1 MHYGKPISV
10 HLLFR
15 CTSIASLSLFILFS
29 LYDIF
34 KFGRCL
40 RHCCC
45 KNWQL
50 KLPRIKNKVQTILL
64 WMMKVCQC
72 YYDVNVTLIV
82 PIKEKMN
89 SENTAFLV
97 FCIPVT
103 RVKVCREKFDEEQNN
118 ILYESHREWKHL
130 ILELNK
136 RKFDDN
142 EEVPKT
148 DFSFS
153 TLGSKLPNFDVV
165 WVKKWEKKYQLGFL
179 ASLFVKAVT
188 DVKERATYFAK
199 LGDFLL
205 KTFHLIF
212 SILKYER
219 GEEKWGKGGRW
230 DFLQIEG
237 RRGLLLKVKSA
248 ERTQRVKRP
257 QKLAS
262 FLPLSTFTGL
272 GIPN

>member
-1 MHYGKPISV
+1 M
-10 HLLFR
+10 
-15 CTSIASLSLFILFS
+15 
-29 LYDIF
+29 
-34 KFGRCL
+34 
-40 RHCCC
+40 
-45 KNWQL
+45 W
-50 KLPRIKNKVQTILL
+50 
-64 WMMKVCQC
+64 KVCQ
-72 YYDVNVTLIV
+72 
-82 PIKEKMN
+82 
-89 SENTAFLV
+89 
-97 FCIPVT
+97 
-103 RVKVCREKFDEEQNN
+103 EKFDEEQNN
-118 ILYESHREWKHL
+118 IPYESHEVIIREWKHL

-165 WVKKWEKKYQLGFL
+165 WVKKWEKKYWLGFL

-188 DVKERATYFAK
+188 DVKERAAYFAK

-205 KTFHLIF
+205 KTALISF
-212 SILKYER
+212 SASPSMRAVK
-219 GEEKWGKGGRW
+219 EKWGKGGRW

>member
-1 MHYGKPISV
+1 M
-10 HLLFR
+10 
-15 CTSIASLSLFILFS
+15 
-29 LYDIF
+29 
-34 KFGRCL
+34 
-40 RHCCC
+40 
-45 KNWQL
+45 W
-50 KLPRIKNKVQTILL
+50 
-64 WMMKVCQC
+64 KVCQ
-72 YYDVNVTLIV
+72 
-82 PIKEKMN
+82 
-89 SENTAFLV
+89 
-97 FCIPVT
+97 
-103 RVKVCREKFDEEQNN
+103 EKFDEEQNN
-118 ILYESHREWKHL
+118 IPYESHEVISREWKHL

-153 TLGSKLPNFDVV
+153 TLGSKLPNFGVV

-205 KTFHLIF
+205 KTALISFF
-212 SILKYER
+212 SIPYYESC
-219 GEEKWGKGGRW
+219 EEKWGKGGRW
-230 DFLQIEG
+230 DFFQIEG
-237 RRGLLLKVKSA
+237 RLGLLLKVKSA

>member
-1 MHYGKPISV
+1 M
-10 HLLFR
+10 
-15 CTSIASLSLFILFS
+15 
-29 LYDIF
+29 
-34 KFGRCL
+34 
-40 RHCCC
+40 
-45 KNWQL
+45 W
-50 KLPRIKNKVQTILL
+50 
-64 WMMKVCQC
+64 KVCQ
-72 YYDVNVTLIV
+72 
-82 PIKEKMN
+82 
-89 SENTAFLV
+89 
-97 FCIPVT
+97 
-103 RVKVCREKFDEEQNN
+103 EKFDEEQNN
-118 ILYESHREWKHL
+118 IPYESHEVIIREWKHL

-165 WVKKWEKKYQLGFL
+165 WVKKWEKEVSIGIPCLSICKGCHWCEREGDLLCQIGG
-179 ASLFVKAVT
+179 LFT
-188 DVKERATYFAK
+188 QNSSD
-199 LGDFLL
+199 
-205 KTFHLIF
+205 LIF

-237 RRGLLLKVKSA
+237 RRGLLLKVESA